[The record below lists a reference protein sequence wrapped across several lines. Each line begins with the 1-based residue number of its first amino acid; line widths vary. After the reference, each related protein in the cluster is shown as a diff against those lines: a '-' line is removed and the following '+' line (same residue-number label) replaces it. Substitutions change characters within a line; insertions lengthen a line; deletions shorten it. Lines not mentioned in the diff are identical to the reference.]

1 VFEEDKTAFIDF
13 VRPLQSTPGPST
25 HPVLSGKPLAL
36 KESVRILDVTLDCRR
51 TMDEHVSNAVA
62 RAIGKCL
69 ALRRSHDVRPAQMY
83 QLYIV
88 AVVPTTDY
96 EASVWYAPLRMG
108 VKRHFVALVRVK
120 KLALRL
126 ILRSYKSVALLVLQS
141 EARLQ
146 SASGRL
152 HRRVLF
158 HIMELC
164 ALAPDY
170 PLQRCISWFALQGS
184 AFSSPLRVKAIF
196 GLYGKQLEL
205 FTGIRMNERPAWM
218 MPSWLATKESVIYLE
233 LDAVAQL
240 CRSLRL

>member
-1 VFEEDKTAFIDF
+1 VLVKLNQRFYEEAVQAAHHADI
-13 VRPLQSTPGPST
+13 STPSFEVERERKECLKRTRQPSLT
-25 HPVLSGKPLAL
+25 SFGHCNRHQGHRSTRFSAV
-36 KESVRILDVTLDCRR
+36 SVRILDVTLDCRR

-158 HIMELC
+158 HIMKLC

-170 PLQRCISWFALQGS
+170 PLQR
-184 AFSSPLRVKAIF
+184 
-196 GLYGKQLEL
+196 
-205 FTGIRMNERPAWM
+205 
-218 MPSWLATKESVIYLE
+218 
-233 LDAVAQL
+233 
-240 CRSLRL
+240 